1 MELGQLLLV
10 GVALGAPLLIVAI
23 GTARLK
29 VAKNARQKEATKARE
44 DHTLRDLIRKEL
56 ASEEVR
62 EMIRVEVRAEMS
74 MEKLREQIRA
84 EVAAELAAAEQAN
97 SVGSKN

>member
-1 MELGQLLLV
+1 MAPELIFTIA
-10 GVALGAPLLIVAI
+10 VAVGAPLLIVAI

-29 VAKNARQKEATKARE
+29 VAKKARQKEATKARA

-56 ASEEVR
+56 ASEEIK